1 MKRFRGFVK
10 KEIYHIFR
18 DYRTLMI
25 LFGMPAVQ
33 LMLFGYVLTNEIK
46 DARIAVYDPS
56 KDAVTRKL
64 TEKILSS
71 GYFMLERNL
80 RSVSEIEQVFRQGE
94 VKLALIYEPG
104 FAQKLEKNGKA
115 RLQIIGDA
123 SDPNTANM
131 LVNYAS
137 GIISNYLASMNS
149 DKVPVQ
155 IIPEVRMLYNGE
167 LKGVYMFVPGL
178 MAMLLMLIS
187 ALMTSLSIT
196 REKELGTME
205 LLLVSPMRPAQI
217 IIGKVFPY
225 VFLAFID
232 ACIILGLGNTVFGV
246 PIRGSIALLLL
257 ESFLYISMALSLGIL
272 ISTITNSQQV
282 AMMISLVALML
293 PTILLSGFIFPV
305 ENMPLILQVF
315 CHAMPPKYYIT
326 IIKSIMLQGNGIE
339 YVWRE
344 TLILGGFTLFFL
356 GLSIKKFNIR
366 LA

>member
-1 MKRFRGFVK
+1 MKRFRGFVI
-10 KEIYHIFR
+10 KEFYHIFR
-18 DYRTLMI
+18 DYRTLLI

-46 DARIAVYDPS
+46 DAKIAIYDPS
-56 KDAVTRKL
+56 ADVVTRKISD
-64 TEKILSS
+64 KILSS
-71 GYFMLERNL
+71 GYFILERNL
-80 RSVSEIEQVFRQGE
+80 RSVSEIDPVFKQGD
-94 VKLALIYEPG
+94 VKLAIIYEPD
-104 FAQKLEKNGKA
+104 FARKLEKTGKA
-115 RLQIIGDA
+115 RIQLIGDA

-137 GIISNYLASMNS
+137 GIISSYLVSMNS
-149 DKVPVQ
+149 EKVPLQ
-155 IIPEVRMLYNGE
+155 IIPEVRMMYNGE

-196 REKELGTME
+196 KEKEMGTME
-205 LLLVSPMRPAQI
+205 LLLVSPMQPSQI

-225 VFLAFID
+225 VFLAFLD
-232 ACIILGLGNTVFGV
+232 ACIILVLGNLVFGM
-246 PIRGSIALLLL
+246 PIIGSITLLLL
-257 ESFLYISMALSLGIL
+257 ESFLYICMALSLGIL
-272 ISTITNSQQV
+272 ISNITNSQQV
-282 AMMISLVALML
+282 AMMISLVVLML

-305 ENMPLILQVF
+305 ENMPLIMQVL

-344 TLILGGFTLFFL
+344 TLILMGFTALFL
-356 GLSIKKFNIR
+356 GLSIKKFNVR
-366 LA
+366 LS